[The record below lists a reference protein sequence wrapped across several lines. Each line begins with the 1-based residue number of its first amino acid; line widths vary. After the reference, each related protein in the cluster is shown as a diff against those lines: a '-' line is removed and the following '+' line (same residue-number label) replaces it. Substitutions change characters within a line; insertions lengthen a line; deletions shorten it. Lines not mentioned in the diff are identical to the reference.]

1 MPSSIAP
8 QINNYNSEEAANKAV
23 YRPFSCRSK
32 HRDFVSHETGEVN
45 KNWVVFSCNDSSCID
60 CSQRQAWRHQKTI
73 SARIDALYDKYPKAV
88 YATLRV
94 GVDCHVD
101 SIEHYVKDL
110 NRKLDNYLNRRAIK
124 RVRCGYVRAIEIK
137 IIDDESVYVHV
148 HLLLAFK
155 PSFRSHARIKNADM
169 YDILDH
175 YFDAGYKYQMLLTT
189 DKNKTMR
196 DAVAAYAVY
205 IGKLW
210 VSVSDSF
217 ADRCCDA
224 AKSFVKR
231 ILVIFKGLRR
241 YSAGGIFREEQIFT
255 PIKSE
260 RPQPEV
266 GDVII
271 EKEGGRI
278 TKKWKHGLRR
288 KAKKLT
294 KRAKEGFAD
303 ALVRLR
309 SKTKQLVL
317 GLDMPP
323 VAISKMVMYD
333 RVDGGGFSG
342 HVSYSYMQPVTL
354 PDAPPAAP
362 DSTVVSDD
370 RYSKPVQRNRVKE
383 ALEAFD
389 AMLKNGVNSP

>member
-1 MPSSIAP
+1 MSPSIDSHL
-8 QINNYNSEEAANKAV
+8 NNYNSEEADNKAV
-23 YRPFSCRSK
+23 CRPFSCRSTR
-32 HRDFVSHETGEVN
+32 RDFISQETGEVN

-60 CSQRQAWRHQKTI
+60 CSQREAWRHQKTI
-73 SARIDALYDKYPKAV
+73 SARVDALYEKYPTAV
-88 YATLRV
+88 YAALRV

-101 SIEHYVKDL
+101 SIEYYAKDL
-110 NRKLDNYLNRRAIK
+110 NRKLDNYLNRKAIK
-124 RVRCGYVRAIEIK
+124 RVQCGYVRAIEIK

-148 HLLLAFK
+148 HLLIAFK

-175 YFDAGYKYQMLLTT
+175 YFDANYKYQILLTT
-189 DKNKTMR
+189 DENPTMR

-205 IGKLW
+205 MGKFW

-217 ADRCCDA
+217 ADRCSDA

-231 ILVIFKGLRR
+231 VLVIFKGLRR

-255 PIKSE
+255 PVKSD
-260 RPQPEV
+260 RPQPEF
-266 GDVII
+266 GDEII

-278 TKKWKHGLRR
+278 TKKWKHGLRK
-288 KAKKLT
+288 KAKKLA

-317 GLDMPP
+317 GLDMSP
-323 VAISKMVMYD
+323 VVVAGEVVMYEQ
-333 RVDGGGFSG
+333 VNGGGFSG
-342 HVSYSYMQPVTL
+342 HVSYSYMQHVTL
-354 PDAPPAAP
+354 PGASGSA
-362 DSTVVSDD
+362 SVSDD
-370 RYSKPVQRNRVKE
+370 RYSKHVPRNRVKE
-383 ALEAFD
+383 ALDAFD
-389 AMLKNGVNSP
+389 AMLKKGVNSP

>member
-1 MPSSIAP
+1 MLCSINRP
-8 QINNYNSEEAANKAV
+8 INNYNSEEAANKAD
-23 YRPFSCRSK
+23 YRPFSCRSTR
-32 HRDFVSHETGEVN
+32 RDFISQATGEVN
-45 KNWVVFSCNDSSCID
+45 KDWVVFSCNDSSCID
-60 CSQRQAWRHQKTI
+60 CSQREAWRHQKTV
-73 SARIDALYDKYPKAV
+73 SARIDALYEKYPTAV
-88 YATLRV
+88 YAALRV

-124 RVRCGYVRAIEIK
+124 RVQCGYVRAIEIK

-169 YDILDH
+169 YAILDH
-175 YFDAGYKYQMLLTT
+175 YFDANYKYQMLLTT
-189 DKNKTMR
+189 DENPTMR
-196 DAVAAYAVY
+196 DAVTAYAVY
-205 IGKLW
+205 INKFW

-217 ADRCCDA
+217 ADRCSDA

-255 PIKSE
+255 PIKSD
-260 RPQPEV
+260 RPQPAI

-271 EKEGGRI
+271 EKEKGRI
-278 TKKWKHGLRR
+278 TKKWKYGLRK
-288 KAKKLT
+288 KAKKLAR
-294 KRAKEGFAD
+294 RAKEGFAD

-309 SKTKQLVL
+309 SKTKQMTL

-323 VAISKMVMYD
+323 VRVSETVMYEQ
-333 RVDGGGFSG
+333 VGGGGFSG
-342 HVSYSYMQPVTL
+342 HASYSYMQHVTL
-354 PDAPPAAP
+354 LGASGSA
-362 DSTVVSDD
+362 SVVSDD
-370 RYSKPVQRNRVKE
+370 RYSKHVPRNRVKE
-383 ALEAFD
+383 ALDAFD
-389 AMLKNGVNSP
+389 AMLKSGVNSP